1 MGNSND
7 VPKEDPQ
14 IEIDTTNVGF
24 VNMSESAVS
33 TLGVGEIISLII
45 LVMILGMIIKYCC
58 KRMKVAR
65 RNELEETIRN
75 AGRQVTAPSAP
86 SFPAQQPPAG
96 IPMVTCEKTGQMRVH
111 YSAQPASHWEMCK

>member
-75 AGRQVTAPSAP
+75 AGAP
-86 SFPAQQPPAG
+86 SFAAQHAGAPGFAAQQPQAG
-96 IPMVTCEKTGQMRVH
+96 IPMVVVCN
-111 YSAQPASHWEMCK
+111 